1 MNTGR
6 SPVAPG
12 ADPLPRS
19 HRSDRPQDD
28 TGGRIALGYGRGV
41 AGVGAKSTPNRAPRS
56 TASRNKPICAAGGG
70 AMPPPTRPPRPRGG
84 GEAGTPPA
92 PRATRTSPPAPG
104 RHGRRWI
111 AGRRV
116 GVSAR

>member
-56 TASRNKPICAAGGG
+56 RAG
-70 AMPPPTRPPRPRGG
+70 RD
-84 GEAGTPPA
+84 AGKPPA
-92 PRATRTSPPAPG
+92 PRATRTSLPVVS
-104 RHGRRWI
+104 RSGRRCI

-116 GVSAR
+116 GVPAR